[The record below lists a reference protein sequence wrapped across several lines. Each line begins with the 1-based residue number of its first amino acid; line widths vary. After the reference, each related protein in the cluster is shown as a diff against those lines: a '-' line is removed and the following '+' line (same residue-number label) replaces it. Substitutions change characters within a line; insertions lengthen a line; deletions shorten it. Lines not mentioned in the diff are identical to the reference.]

1 MKNYLLLSIFILF
14 FSACATKVDKTIQS
28 SNTDDSAYFLQLLS
42 AKEKEINDI
51 IKELEECKATKK

>member
-1 MKNYLLLSIFILF
+1 MKNYLLLSIFILL